1 MKAISPKSHQEMY
14 KRLDPVFKKSGVKK
28 AILFGS
34 RARGTETRR
43 SDIDLMIIMETD
55 KRFFERFAY
64 FDEIHDVI
72 KGKTIDLLIYT
83 PEELDRISHRPFI
96 KKILNEGQLIYEH

>member
-1 MKAISPKSHQEMY
+1 MSQKNYHEMNKY
-14 KRLDPVFKKSGVKK
+14 FGQIFKDKGVKK

-43 SDIDLMIIMETD
+43 SDIDLIIIMETD

-96 KKILNEGQLIYEH
+96 KKILNEGQVIYEH